1 MSTKLPPDFLRERQ
15 ALLGAEWEA
24 FLQSYDTPRAYGL
37 RRNPF
42 QDCHALPFSLEPVP
56 WASDGY
62 YFQPEDRPGRHPL
75 HEAGAYY
82 IQEPSAMSV
91 VSLLDPQSGE
101 LVCDLCA
108 APGGKSTHI
117 AALLQGDGL
126 LVSNEIFPNRAR
138 ILSQNIE
145 RMGIPNALVCNE
157 STENMAAHFPMFFHR
172 IVVDAPCSGEGM
184 FRKDDTAIEEWSLDN
199 VALCAD
205 RQKMILEHADQM
217 LQPGGVLV
225 YSTCTFAPE
234 EDEAMIQWFL
244 ETHPDYTL
252 TDWHDTALGKRA
264 AAFPEYAGLS
274 DGISG
279 NFSEE
284 ISSRVLR
291 LWPHKLRGEGH
302 FAARLQKAGT
312 PLPASFL
319 TDTAAGNSHS
329 SKNKKKKGKSKKKEP
344 ELADF
349 TDFKETYL
357 NTPFS
362 AYPALAGGRMELFGD
377 ELYLIP
383 ASVPPLAGLRVLRTG
398 LHLGT
403 RKKNRFEPAHALAK
417 ALKPSEAA
425 HSLNCS
431 YEDTCR
437 YLQGETI
444 SCPDNWKGWT
454 LVCYEGC
461 SLGWGKAQNGL
472 LKNHYPKGLRIQGWI
487 DPEKK

>member
-157 STENMAAHFPMFFHR
+157 STEIMAAHFPMFFHR

-319 TDTAAGNSHS
+319 TDTASGNSHS

>member
-1 MSTKLPPDFLRERQ
+1 
-15 ALLGAEWEA
+15 
-24 FLQSYDTPRAYGL
+24 
-37 RRNPF
+37 
-42 QDCHALPFSLEPVP
+42 
-56 WASDGY
+56 
-62 YFQPEDRPGRHPL
+62 
-75 HEAGAYY
+75 
-82 IQEPSAMSV
+82 
-91 VSLLDPQSGE
+91 
-101 LVCDLCA
+101 
-108 APGGKSTHI
+108 
-117 AALLQGDGL
+117 
-126 LVSNEIFPNRAR
+126 
-138 ILSQNIE
+138 
-145 RMGIPNALVCNE
+145 
-157 STENMAAHFPMFFHR
+157 
-172 IVVDAPCSGEGM
+172 M

-279 NFSEE
+279 DFSEE

-302 FAARLQKAGT
+302 FAARLRKAGT
-312 PLPASFL
+312 LLPASFL

-349 TDFKETYL
+349 TEFKETYL

-403 RKKNRFEPAHALAK
+403 RKKNRLEPAHALAK

-461 SLGWGKAQNGL
+461 SLGWGKARNGL
-472 LKNHYPKGLRIQGWI
+472 LKNHYPKGLRIQGWN